1 MSRRKPQFRGAKEP
15 EELIGAAHQ
24 ALDYVRPFLKWI
36 ILGVV
41 ALGVV
46 LLVWGGYSYFQ
57 HSRETHA
64 QAALEKV
71 RPELSRPDQA
81 EAAIKSLTAL
91 IQQYPSTQAA
101 QMARVFKA
109 NLLFQTKKYAEAA
122 KIFEELRS
130 SSSGNDP
137 YAWSPFVTESLA
149 YCYEA
154 QGDYAKAAQTLK
166 PLVDQAL
173 GSYQTILL
181 SHLALLYDKAGDHQ
195 LAADAWQRLM
205 TQSRD
210 PALVSYWKER
220 LAEDKAGTK
229 NTTGKN

>member
-15 EELIGAAHQ
+15 EELLGAAQQ
-24 ALDYVRPFLKWI
+24 ALDYVRPFLKWL
-36 ILGVV
+36 ILGGLSL
-41 ALGVV
+41 AAV

-57 HSRETHA
+57 HTREAHA

-101 QMARVFKA
+101 QMAKA
-109 NLLFQTKKYAEAA
+109 FEAHLLYQTKKYAEAA
-122 KIFEELRS
+122 KLYEELRS
-130 SSSGNDP
+130 SSGSDP
-137 YAWSPFVTESLA
+137 YAWSPFVTESLS

-154 QGDYAKAAQTLK
+154 EGQYAKAAQTLK
-166 PLVDQAL
+166 PLVDQAM

-181 SHLALLYDKAGDHQ
+181 THLASLYDKAGEHKQ
-195 LAADAWQRLM
+195 ARDAWQRLL
-205 TQSRD
+205 TQSQN
-210 PALVSYWKER
+210 PALQSYWKER
-220 LAEDKAGTK
+220 LAEDKAGPK
-229 NTTGKN
+229 STTGKN

>member
-15 EELIGAAHQ
+15 EELLGAAQQ
-24 ALDYVRPFLKWI
+24 ALDYVRPYLKWL
-36 ILGVV
+36 ILAGVTL
-41 ALGVV
+41 AVV

-57 HSRETHA
+57 HSREIRA

-81 EAAIKSLTAL
+81 EADIKSLTTL
-91 IQQYPSTQAA
+91 IQDYPSTHAA
-101 QMARVFKA
+101 QMARLFTA
-109 NLLFQTKKYAEAA
+109 HLLYQDKKYADAA
-122 KIFEELRS
+122 KMYEELRS
-130 SSSGNDP
+130 SSGTDP
-137 YAWSPFVTESLA
+137 YAWSPFVTESLS

-154 QGDYAKAAQTLK
+154 QGDYAKAAQTLIS
-166 PLVDQAL
+166 LVDTAL

-181 SHLALLYDKAGDHQ
+181 SHLALLYNKAGEHK

-205 TQSRD
+205 TQSHD

-229 NTTGKN
+229 SPTGKN